1 MTGFFVEVQ
10 MSQALEGIRVIDF
23 THDQAGPSCTQMLA
37 WLGADVI
44 KIERPPNGDRA
55 RRLWNM
61 DNPNVDSFFFLLLN
75 SNKRS
80 TVIDLKTDEGKEIAR
95 RLIKECDVVAENL
108 GPGVMNRLGL
118 SYEEVKKLNPRAVY
132 ASVKGFGSYGPYS
145 GYKCFEPVAQATSGA
160 MSVTGEADGPPLVN
174 GANIGDSGT
183 GMHLAM
189 AILAAL
195 VQRGRTGQ
203 GQLVEV
209 AMQEAVLN
217 LTRVKFTGT
226 LATGEPLQRSGNRS
240 PTGGYSD
247 LIRCA
252 GANGQGGGVNDYIYI
267 IVPPDNPEM
276 FHAAMDVI
284 GRPELKEDERFKTA
298 AARARNATALT
309 ETLER
314 WTISRNKHDVMKAF
328 AGRGIVCGAVLDTS
342 EVLSDPHLRERG
354 AIVDLDHPTR
364 GRFSTIISPLRL
376 SESPVDARRAPL
388 YGEHT
393 ADVLQDLA
401 GYTPEEVQALRDK
414 GVITCQ

>member
-1 MTGFFVEVQ
+1 
-10 MSQALEGIRVIDF
+10 
-23 THDQAGPSCTQMLA
+23 MLA

-55 RRLWNM
+55 RKLWNS

-80 TVIDLKTDEGKEIAR
+80 TVIDLKTDDGKEIAR
-95 RLIKECDVVAENL
+95 RLIKDCDVVAENL

-118 SYEEVKKLNPRAVY
+118 GYDDVKKLNPRAVY

-145 GYKCFEPVAQATSGA
+145 GFKCFEPVAQATSGA
-160 MSVTGEADGPPLVN
+160 MSVTGEPDGPPTLN

-195 VQRGRTGQ
+195 VQRGRTGK

-217 LTRVKFTGT
+217 LTRVKFTTT
-226 LATGEPLQRSGNRS
+226 LATGQPLPRSGNRS
-240 PTGGYSD
+240 LSGSYAD

-252 GANGQGGGVNDYIYI
+252 GEGVNQYVYMML
-267 IVPPDNPEM
+267 PPENPQM
-276 FHAAMDVI
+276 FNDMTQVI
-284 GRPELKEDERFKTA
+284 GRPDLLSDDRFCTPP
-298 AARARNATALT
+298 ARAKNAAALT
-309 ETLER
+309 EIIEA
-314 WTISRNKHDVMKAF
+314 WAGKHDKRDVMKAL
-328 AGRGIVCGAVLDTS
+328 AGRGIPCGSVFDTA
-342 EVLSDPHLRERG
+342 EVLRDEHLRERG
-354 AIVDLDHPTR
+354 TIVDLEHPTR
-364 GRFSTIISPLRL
+364 GKFSTIISPLRL
-376 SESPVDARRAPL
+376 SDSPLEPRRAPL

-393 ADVLQDLA
+393 EDVLQDLA
-401 GYTPEEVQALRDK
+401 GYSAEEVAALRAK
-414 GVITCQ
+414 GVIPQT

>member
-1 MTGFFVEVQ
+1 

-55 RRLWNM
+55 RKLWNG

-95 RLIKECDVVAENL
+95 RLIKDCDVVAENL

-118 SYEEVKKLNPRAVY
+118 GYDDVKKLNPRAVY

-145 GYKCFEPVAQATSGA
+145 GFKCFEPVAQATSGA
-160 MSVTGEADGPPLVN
+160 MSVTGEPDGPPTLN

-195 VQRGRTGQ
+195 VQRGRTGK

-217 LTRVKFTGT
+217 LTRVKFTTT
-226 LATGEPLQRSGNRS
+226 LATGQPLPRSGNRS
-240 PTGGYSD
+240 LSGSYAD

-252 GANGQGGGVNDYIYI
+252 GEGVNQYVYMML
-267 IVPPDNPEM
+267 PPENPQM
-276 FHAAMDVI
+276 FNDMTQVI
-284 GRPELKEDERFKTA
+284 GRPDLLSDDRFCTPP
-298 AARARNATALT
+298 ARAKNAAALT
-309 ETLER
+309 EIIEGWAGR
-314 WTISRNKHDVMKAF
+314 HDKRDVMKAL
-328 AGRGIVCGAVLDTS
+328 AGRGIPCGSVFDTA
-342 EVLSDPHLRERG
+342 EVLRDEHLRERG
-354 AIVDLDHPTR
+354 TIVDLEHPTR
-364 GRFSTIISPLRL
+364 GKFSTIISPLRL
-376 SESPVDARRAPL
+376 SDSPLEPRRAPL

-393 ADVLQDLA
+393 EDVLQDLA
-401 GYTPEEVQALRDK
+401 GYSAEEVAALRAK
-414 GVITCQ
+414 GVIPQA